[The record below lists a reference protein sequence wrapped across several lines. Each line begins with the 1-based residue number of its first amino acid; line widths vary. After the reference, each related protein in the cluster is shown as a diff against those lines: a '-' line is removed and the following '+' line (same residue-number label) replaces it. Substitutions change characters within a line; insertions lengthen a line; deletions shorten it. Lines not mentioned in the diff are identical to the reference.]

1 MFSTEHVSC
10 LRWKQ
15 PSEFRL
21 KIPKFLQHQKML
33 IDLILLQLWWNHAPL
48 KGDWNRSGIFENL
61 IHCFFFYFTER
72 SVLFKEYNVLMN
84 IHRMHVSF
92 IPCKTLLK
100 PASPITERLSK
111 RSVLK
116 QRFTKQGVSHWKHR
130 LAKRSVSH
138 FVFYDIQL
146 EP

>member
-1 MFSTEHVSC
+1 M
-10 LRWKQ
+10 L
-15 PSEFRL
+15 
-21 KIPKFLQHQKML
+21 L
-33 IDLILLQLWWNHAPL
+33 IDSILLQLWWNHAPL

-116 QRFTKQGVSHWKHR
+116 QRFTKQGVSHWKQR

-138 FVFYDIQL
+138 FVFYDNL
-146 EP
+146 NHKSRKWRVWHEHVWWLAHTYCYANELLLPR